1 LAEAMQ
7 LFSSVKLIQHG
18 KENNVKA
25 EENQA
30 LKLI

>member
-7 LFSSVKLIQHG
+7 LNSRVEFIQHG

-30 LKLI
+30 LKLV